1 MSQKRTIQKEKEE
14 KRREEKKKMRGR
26 KEEEE
31 KKEEEEEERKKKRM
45 YLRMY
50 FNPVKMIRQTYKR
63 HWLWCLV
70 EHINDIGYRVL

>member
-1 MSQKRTIQKEKEE
+1 
-14 KRREEKKKMRGR
+14 MRGR

-31 KKEEEEEERKKKRM
+31 KKEEEEEEEEKKKKRM

-70 EHINDIGYRVL
+70 EDINDIGYGVL